1 MGSRGT
7 YTVRIKVSE
16 DRPKTAGMRRTPGS
30 SKPGTPSVR
39 LARPPTNGTSSR
51 RPGSRGA
58 LSSRGL
64 SRGGERPQTT
74 SWVVTDNGQDPR
86 STRALNA
93 TRFERLLYMVKKRI
107 RDKGLVELLSNSYA
121 VDRPSTQ
128 SKGLAGSPVRALRP
142 CYRLHRWWKESEQDE
157 IRGLLHRLDDYLSSV
172 KDVVEILKE
181 HLENSSRVGKD
192 SDPEENAIRLQA
204 AVRAALVRVAFGW
217 QVGDAA
223 GVAGMMTGIPEP
235 TVMGD
240 NAELLVVDEGGDA
253 DLNAPSLAED
263 ATDGS
268 AAVKGDGG
276 KDKAWSALGEEVFE
290 KLQSALGDIVA
301 SLAYNNIAADS
312 DEGYAAFDADE
323 DGHVSLSDLEVACAE
338 LRLTTID
345 CPWLFAQLGG
355 EEGGHIAMNAWAEA
369 LSAIDPADVLEARG
383 VEEGQ
388 APVPAAQIEQD
399 VLDLIAAALSYNGID
414 AELEGYDCL
423 DLDNDG
429 LLTWDDLSASC
440 TSLGLEAS
448 PASIK
453 AVWQL
458 LDATRQG
465 SVSRETWAVYMRTT
479 VVKSILRARGVEA
492 PPEGVVMEPHWE
504 RAPSNSSQA
513 KAVTG
518 FSPPMTV
525 EEAVEQV
532 IAVMVSEASGVPLS
546 FPDAAPPSAPAMS
559 QREAAAA
566 TATATA
572 AGGSQ
577 NTSAVSAWLDI
588 GDGHASN
595 EGAAWATAAPQT
607 PSVVVLPSM
616 VAWMPASPQN
626 KLPMSGAIEEEGS
639 AVVGDMLPSMVAWM
653 PASPKRVITAKAA
666 GADVER
672 DENGQ
677 RAMGWVAVGTP
688 AITPAPSEHG
698 SVQKTHLG
706 SGASS
711 VPGSMLPSMVAW
723 MPSPSSSS
731 PSKELNGGEQPA
743 GADGGANILPS
754 MVAWMP
760 SPLSSPSKQHNA
772 GGQET
777 AIANEGGLACAS
789 KGSES
794 SHLPLEVPLILPLQG
809 GFTLSYTSC
818 GVGNVTVNA

>member
-39 LARPPTNGTSSR
+39 LVRPPTNGTSR
-51 RPGSRGA
+51 RPGSRGV
-58 LSSRGL
+58 LSSRGGV

-74 SWVVTDNGQDPR
+74 SWVVTDNVQDPR

-107 RDKGLVELLSNSYA
+107 RDKGLVELLSNSYS

-157 IRGLLHRLDDYLSSV
+157 IRGLLHRLDEYLSSV

-192 SDPEENAIRLQA
+192 SDPDENAIRLQA
-204 AVRAALVRVAFGW
+204 AVRAMLVRVAFGW
-217 QVGDAA
+217 QVGDAV

-235 TVMGD
+235 TMMGD

-253 DLNAPSLAED
+253 ELNSSPSAGG
-263 ATDGS
+263 AADGS

-276 KDKAWSALGEEVFE
+276 KDKAWSALGEEMFE
-290 KLQSALGDIVA
+290 KLNSALGDIVA

-355 EEGGHIAMNAWAEA
+355 EEGGHITMNAWAEA
-369 LSAIDPADVLEARG
+369 LSAIDPADVLEVRG

-429 LLTWDDLSASC
+429 LLSWDDLSASC

-492 PPEGVVMEPHWE
+492 PPDGVAMEPHWE

-513 KAVTG
+513 KASTDL
-518 FSPPMTV
+518 PPPKTV
-525 EEAVEQV
+525 DEAVEQV
-532 IAVMVSEASGVPLS
+532 LAVIVSKASGVPLVIS
-546 FPDAAPPSAPAMS
+546 DAAHPSAAVLS
-559 QREAAAA
+559 KREAA

-572 AGGSQ
+572 TATAGGYK
-577 NTSAVSAWLDI
+577 NTSAVSAWLDV
-588 GDGHASN
+588 GDGHVSKEGVAS
-595 EGAAWATAAPQT
+595 ATTAPPT

-626 KLPMSGAIEEEGS
+626 KPPMSGTVDEEGS
-639 AVVGDMLPSMVAWM
+639 GVVGDLLPSMVAWM
-653 PASPKRVITAKAA
+653 PASPKRVIAAKAA
-666 GADVER
+666 GDAGQGDK
-672 DENGQ
+672 NGQ
-677 RAMGWVAVGTP
+677 RAIGWVAVGTP
-688 AITPAPSEHG
+688 AHTPAPSEHG
-698 SVQKTHLG
+698 SVHKTHLG
-706 SGASS
+706 SEAT
-711 VPGSMLPSMVAW
+711 VPGQVLPSMVAW
-723 MPSPSSSS
+723 MPSPSSS
-731 PSKELNGGEQPA
+731 PAKQHNGGEQPA
-743 GADGGANILPS
+743 ADAGGANILPS

-760 SPLSSPSKQHNA
+760 SPSSSPAKQHNA

-777 AIANEGGLACAS
+777 AIGNESVFAS
-789 KGSES
+789 ALNGIQS
-794 SHLPLEVPLILPLQG
+794 SNQPLKVPLTLPLQG
-809 GFTLSYTSC
+809 GFTLAYTSC
-818 GVGNVTVNA
+818 GVGNVTVDA